1 MTKLWVTRIRLIAPP
16 RLDTHAPR
24 LMSPPSWVPG
34 ALLEGA
40 HPLKPTILTNL
51 FYVIKAPHGKKKLT
65 GYRRVCHS
73 LAGIPRA
80 VRAASATRRG
90 GHLDDVDDGL
100 EAVAEGDGEELGG
113 VIANLG
119 TEPNVRPTH
128 ERLDIIG
135 PKIGDIIFLENIP
148 EADIRCGGDVVFQ
161 GRL

>member
-16 RLDTHAPR
+16 RMDTHAPR

-40 HPLKPTILTNL
+40 HPLKPTISIALTNL
-51 FYVIKAPHGKKKLT
+51 FYVIKAARGKKKLI

-73 LAGIPRA
+73 RAGIHRAIRA
-80 VRAASATRRG
+80 VSAARRG

-135 PKIGDIIFLENIP
+135 PKIGNIIFLENIP
-148 EADIRCGGDVVFQ
+148 EADIRCGGKVVF
-161 GRL
+161 